1 MEQLTQNSG
10 KVLTNAV
17 ISLILTN
24 VNNAVS
30 FYLYAP
36 TAQMSISLEETI
48 RENLPFA
55 ELVAHQS
62 PAGRWVL
69 TKLKKMNDDVIDRKF
84 IEHLELPTYTEA
96 K

>member
-1 MEQLTQNSG
+1 MAPLTQNSG
-10 KVLTNAV
+10 KILTNAV
-17 ISLILTN
+17 ISIILTN

-30 FYLYAP
+30 FYRYAP
-36 TAQMSISLEETI
+36 NTGMSISLEETI

-55 ELVAHQS
+55 ELVANQS
-62 PAGRWVL
+62 PAGRWLL
-69 TKLKKMNDDVIDRKF
+69 TKLKKMNDDVIDRKL